1 MQMPSQIIAKKMK
14 PFSDGEYIKKCLLAA
29 AEEIASKKVHDF
41 GQISL
46 SHQTVSRRIHVIS
59 NGICETLATAAKN
72 FVYFSLAFDETTNI
86 VVASQLAVYIRGVN
100 REMKVTEAFR
110 DVVSLKERTTGKDI
124 KEGVSKCVNTHQ
136 LN

>member
-1 MQMPSQIIAKKMK
+1 MK

-29 AEEIASKKVHDF
+29 AEETAPKKILDF

-46 SHQTVSRRIHVIS
+46 SHQTVSHRSHVIS
-59 NGICETLATAAKN
+59 NAICETLATAAKN

-86 VVASQLAVYIRGVN
+86 VDTSQLAGYIRGVN
-100 REMKVTEAFR
+100 IEMKVTEEFL

-124 KEGVSKCVNTHQ
+124 EGV
-136 LN
+136 